1 MSGTLSQTSI
11 PTAQR
16 APRRAAVRFPSTA
29 LAVIGALALLGPV
42 ACYDPPDRSTD
53 APRVEKIEAHVSSQD
68 FEWPTDPS
76 HPVVELTV
84 EGAGIAGQILI
95 ELMPE
100 LAPSSVVAVAELASD
115 GYYDGTTFHRVIPG
129 FMIQGGDPNSRD
141 RDPTNDGTGRPGR
154 SLPDEFS
161 DAPFLRGVVGMGN
174 KGRINSAS
182 TQFFIMQSDKQNL
195 DGRYNAIGRVIQGM
209 DVIDRIAAVST
220 DLTGRWGPKDRPIEN
235 IVITQARPVGQVAA
249 IRQALELEATSG
261 ADAATVAGHEAT
273 GGLEIASGRRDPGVV
288 AEGDGSNSD
297 VPASPASGSGSGGEA
312 L

>member
-1 MSGTLSQTSI
+1 MSATLSQTSI

-16 APRRAAVRFPSTA
+16 TPRRPAVRFPSTA
-29 LAVIGALALLGPV
+29 LAAIGALTLLGPV
-42 ACYDPPDRSTD
+42 ACYEPPDRSSD
-53 APRVEKIEAHVSSQD
+53 AARVEKIEAHLSSAEAFQ
-68 FEWPTDPS
+68 WPADPS

-84 EGAGIAGQILI
+84 DGAGISGEILI

-141 RDPTNDGTGRPGR
+141 RDPTNDGTGHPGR
-154 SLPDEFS
+154 TLPDEFS

-249 IRQALELEATSG
+249 IRQALELEAASG
-261 ADAATVAGHEAT
+261 ADDMNVADRET
-273 GGLEIASGRRDPGVV
+273 PGGLEIASDRSDPG
-288 AEGDGSNSD
+288 AGADGDGSNSD
-297 VPASPASGSGSGGEA
+297 VPAAPASAGGGEA